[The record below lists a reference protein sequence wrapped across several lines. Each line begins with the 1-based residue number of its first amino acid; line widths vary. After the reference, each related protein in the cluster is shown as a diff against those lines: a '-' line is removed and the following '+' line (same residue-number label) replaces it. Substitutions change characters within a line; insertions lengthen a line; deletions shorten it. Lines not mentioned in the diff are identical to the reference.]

1 MFTFKINETTGL
13 KQANFTAELVSISNQ
28 PLANKNGNS
37 YYPCAIKFVTS
48 NGEEVVRRAMMN
60 AGNFAYGVEIGK
72 SYRSTV
78 TIQADGS
85 PLLSVSHLSGA
96 ESATSED
103 FGL

>member
-13 KQANFTAELVSISNQ
+13 KFANFPAELVSISNE
-28 PLANKNGNS
+28 PKLNKNNKE
-37 YYPCAIKFVTS
+37 YYPCSIKFVTA

-78 TIQADGS
+78 TIQEDGS